1 MATPDD
7 KDEDERDPGFDE
19 EPDGSEERESDNGED
34 GTVYTEADGEEAD
47 IYAEPE
53 GGGDADAFVEP
64 EDEPPPRAPA
74 PKEFPDGWICRYD
87 YEGVIR
93 LPIDELGRVA
103 EWIGDPVVTWVH
115 VRGLHREDIFDK
127 LGEVFHI
134 HALALEDVETSRQ
147 RAKVEDYENGYFVVA
162 RRLVRRKKIAARQV
176 SLFIGPNFIVTHVD
190 TPDPLFTAVAE
201 KLQTG
206 AERARRSGA
215 DYLAYL
221 ILDSIIDDY
230 YPVLDD
236 MDDVLEKL
244 DSKIIAKP
252 NDKTF
257 ARIHRLQR
265 DLLVIRR
272 HAWPMKEVVY
282 ALMRD
287 EKNLISKETE
297 LHLRDCHDHITQI
310 IDRVEAY
317 REVAANLVHAYEFAV
332 NRQTNEVMRILMI
345 FSTIFLP
352 LTFIVG
358 IYGMN
363 FNTAVSP
370 LNMPELN
377 WAFGY
382 PFAILLMVG
391 TVGGMLLW
399 FRKRAWIEYP
409 WERRAAPPPRSRGV
423 AASAP
428 KKPPRPPRS
437 A

>member
-1 MATPDD
+1 M
-7 KDEDERDPGFDE
+7 
-19 EPDGSEERESDNGED
+19 
-34 GTVYTEADGEEAD
+34 
-47 IYAEPE
+47 
-53 GGGDADAFVEP
+53 
-64 EDEPPPRAPA
+64 
-74 PKEFPDGWICRYD
+74 D
-87 YEGVIR
+87 Y
-93 LPIDELGRVA
+93 
-103 EWIGDPVVTWVH
+103 
-115 VRGLHREDIFDK
+115 
-127 LGEVFHI
+127 
-134 HALALEDVETSRQ
+134 
-147 RAKVEDYENGYFVVA
+147 
-162 RRLVRRKKIAARQV
+162 
-176 SLFIGPNFIVTHVD
+176 
-190 TPDPLFTAVAE
+190 
-201 KLQTG
+201 
-206 AERARRSGA
+206 
-215 DYLAYL
+215 
-221 ILDSIIDDY
+221 
-230 YPVLDD
+230 
-236 MDDVLEKL
+236 VLEKL

-363 FNTAVSP
+363 FNTAISP

-377 WAFGY
+377 WTFGY

-409 WERRAAPPPRSRGV
+409 WERKTTPPPRPRGV